1 MDRLASMAAFV
12 KVVDV
17 GSFAGAAAALA
28 MSPQMIA
35 KHVAWLET
43 RLGARLL
50 NRTTRRQ
57 SLTEM
62 GKTYHER
69 CKIVLADADWADAL
83 ADEAQQAPRGLLR
96 INAPVSFGTHTL
108 TPVVGRY
115 LRRYPGVE
123 IDLVLNDRYVDLVE
137 EGYDAVFRIGPLK
150 DSSFLA
156 RELAPFR
163 VLACASP
170 AYLRDKGV
178 PQTPS
183 DLAQHD
189 CLAYASVTGPA
200 ASEWRF
206 ERGGE
211 QFPVKVKPRL
221 RLNDAKALLIAALH
235 DSGIV
240 FIAEDLARDSLKSG
254 KLSQVLPDY
263 DTPARPMHLIYHPDR
278 RPTPKLKT
286 FVTMVVD
293 ELGRAALPA
302 PSPTRP

>member
-12 KVVDV
+12 KAVDV

-35 KHVAWLET
+35 KHVSWLES

-62 GKTYHER
+62 GKAYYER
-69 CKIVLADADWADAL
+69 CKVVLADAEWADAL
-83 ADEAQQAPRGLLR
+83 ADEAQQAPRGRLR

-115 LRRYPGVE
+115 LRRYPEVE

-137 EGYDAVFRIGPLK
+137 EEFDAVFRIGQLK

-163 VLACASP
+163 IVACASP
-170 AYLRDKGV
+170 AYLLEKGV
-178 PQTPS
+178 PQTPA
-183 DLAQHD
+183 DLERHD
-189 CLAYASVTGPA
+189 CLAYVSATGPA

-206 ERGGE
+206 MRDKDS
-211 QFPVKVKPRL
+211 FPVKIKPRL
-221 RLNDAKALLIAALH
+221 RLNDAKALLVAALH
-235 DSGIV
+235 GSGIV
-240 FIAEDLARDSLKSG
+240 YIAEDLARDSLMSG
-254 KLSQVLPDY
+254 ALKRVLPGF

-278 RPTPKLKT
+278 RPTPRLKT
-286 FVTMVVD
+286 FVAAVVK
-293 ELGRAALPA
+293 ELGHAAPGASSPA
-302 PSPTRP
+302 RR

>member
-1 MDRLASMAAFV
+1 MDRLGSMAAFV

-17 GSFAGAAAALA
+17 GSFAGAALALA

-35 KHVAWLET
+35 KHVGWLES

-57 SLTEM
+57 SLTEL
-62 GKTYHER
+62 GKVYYDR
-69 CKIVLADADWADAL
+69 CKVVLADADWADAL

-108 TPVVGRY
+108 TPVVARY
-115 LRRYPGVE
+115 LRRYPDVE
-123 IDLVLNDRYVDLVE
+123 IDLVLNDRFVDLVE
-137 EGYDAVFRIGPLK
+137 EEFDAVFRIGPLK

-156 RELAPFR
+156 RALAPFR
-163 VLACASP
+163 VVACASP
-170 AYLRDKGV
+170 GYLLEKGV
-178 PQTPS
+178 PQTPA
-183 DLAQHD
+183 DLARHD
-189 CLAYASVTGPA
+189 CLAYASATGPA

-206 ERGGE
+206 LRDGQ

-221 RLNDAKALLIAALH
+221 RLNDAKALLVAALH

-240 FIAEDLARDSLKSG
+240 FIAEDLVRDSVISG
-254 KLSQVLPDY
+254 KLTRVLPDY
-263 DTPARPMHLIYHPDR
+263 DTRARPMHLIYHADR

-286 FVTMVVD
+286 FIATVVD
-293 ELGRAALPA
+293 ELGQAATA
-302 PSPTRP
+302 TRR